1 MMAPSAEDQ
10 NTKFVKYILRTM
22 NITDQNFT
30 LRELVVSDILGTL
43 SMHDHRTVLCK
54 SCSCDSDDIKSATA
68 DDMDVSQPESDIMP
82 TPTGCDW
89 VSPEHNPKNILRS
102 IFKTSLL
109 YKPKNE
115 DTLGQK
121 TTDFEEGGGIEKLSV
136 LVRYCIDGLL
146 GENRLSPATCRPA
159 KGRCCPASHF
169 SSATSPDSP
178 VQSPTATPNSMHSR
192 PICPDTSTFLHM
204 PMPSN
209 FDPFAYHLGRGPYFG
224 QMYPSPI
231 EFTKPTQCL
240 AYSDMIPDIVPAMIP
255 TTLPATT
262 PHYVGHAHTMS
273 VVPATSFADGRR
285 SRKRSIVPQTYAA
298 QPRFKMR
305 KTCPSLEVG
314 TKIDAFSV
322 ALNQWFPAE
331 IVEVRRGQ
339 LSQARLH
346 FRDWGSLW
354 DEWMVLDTGCNRVAE
369 LGSESVMTK
378 TNSLMII
385 LLHAVDLLRI
395 MVDIDVR
402 LAVKV
407 ANTGVVSHL
416 ARFVPLHS
424 SLSFNDELIF
434 GPSIELCITLISKY
448 GNQFNKFGKIYKS
461 RDSRLVCLLQNRCN
475 LPYDVSRIIDM
486 YTPGHSTVMSDIL
499 DIIGSVQ
506 PFFERILFSKC
517 HRSIND
523 SLRVMYELTY
533 NDEFLR
539 MFFSEMSLRRI
550 AEIIVNPRGQFI
562 DEPIAE
568 AIITLQQV
576 VVATDECTC
585 IDPESVQ
592 NRLAPLGIIEAV
604 LRELEQK
611 KGQWFQPRPDRPL
624 LDVLDMIALLFAI
637 TRSKENQ
644 AVAVQAGCWS
654 VLLDIALHSSQ
665 QVELSARQHA
675 LDIISRALYN
685 YAHVRSF
692 YVDGGFESV
701 TWQLKAFLTIVE
713 RQDRVVELDYDEL
726 FQLEWSQEI
735 MPTLLNII
743 CSATFSDDE
752 QCTNLQIG
760 WLRAMGLFPISMRLL
775 KVVEPKFAGEKSS
788 NSFLKVLHIVQNV
801 VSNHA
806 ESASWF
812 AENGF
817 PALCLKYLEI
827 CDKPALEFV
836 LKTVKCGVL
845 NSPAWAR
852 HFRDPDYIEI
862 IIAMYLE
869 YGRRNVA
876 NLDTLLSEILRV
888 LVQDCSESALRIA
901 LAPGVFKSFQ
911 DKMFSDKSQ
920 DRYSAAKFFYALSQ
934 HSSSE
939 IHQLIC
945 QSPVLPE
952 LQRVLTDNI
961 DDILV
966 SSLCALVHIVLE
978 NKCGQNS
985 SEMDIQSPDTNR
997 NTCEQTPVT
1006 SAAHALREFV
1016 VRQLKE
1022 DTLEGGARMQKLLT
1036 DGKWQCA
1043 ETRKILSSQCLEARL
1058 AIMFLLYEL
1067 SGVESERKHFTSDVI
1082 GSIHECVRSSEGHQ
1096 SHIYKSCNEVN
1107 SECSSAECLRL
1118 NEMMANLGHTALS
1131 RLICTDGQ
1139 PLATVNRPFRISDGT
1154 SNVFNEDNSMD
1165 VDFMNLYLETSHS

>member
-159 KGRCCPASHF
+159 KGRCCPATHF
-169 SSATSPDSP
+169 SSATSPDLP
-178 VQSPTATPNSMHSR
+178 VQSPATTPYAMYNR

-224 QMYPSPI
+224 QMYPTPI

-262 PHYVGHAHTMS
+262 PQYVGHAHTMS

-448 GNQFNKFGKIYKS
+448 GSQFNKFGKIYKS
-461 RDSRLVCLLQNRCN
+461 RDSRLVRLLQNRCN

-506 PFFERILFSKC
+506 PLFERILFSKC

-665 QVELSARQHA
+665 QAGSEVSALLGNIPSAVGYQPTLATEMGELQERIVSTNKGSITSVQAIYVPADDLTDPAPAATFEHLDATTVLNRKITYIGVYPAVDPLDSSSDNLSPAAVGYEHFGIATEIRQMLQTYQQLQDIVAILGMDELSEA
-675 LDIISRALYN
+675 D
-685 YAHVRSF
+685 
-692 YVDGGFESV
+692 
-701 TWQLKAFLTIVE
+701 KLTVE
-713 RQDRVVELDYDEL
+713 RARKAQRFFSQPFHVASQFTGKQGLYVTLADTLTSFRKLCNGEMDHLPEEAFYMRAGYDSVVERAE
-726 FQLEWSQEI
+726 EI
-735 MPTLLNII
+735 ALQFKTAEEKADKEKEGGGE
-743 CSATFSDDE
+743 AT
-752 QCTNLQIG
+752 
-760 WLRAMGLFPISMRLL
+760 
-775 KVVEPKFAGEKSS
+775 
-788 NSFLKVLHIVQNV
+788 
-801 VSNHA
+801 
-806 ESASWF
+806 
-812 AENGF
+812 
-817 PALCLKYLEI
+817 
-827 CDKPALEFV
+827 
-836 LKTVKCGVL
+836 
-845 NSPAWAR
+845 
-852 HFRDPDYIEI
+852 
-862 IIAMYLE
+862 
-869 YGRRNVA
+869 
-876 NLDTLLSEILRV
+876 
-888 LVQDCSESALRIA
+888 SES
-901 LAPGVFKSFQ
+901 
-911 DKMFSDKSQ
+911 DK
-920 DRYSAAKFFYALSQ
+920 
-934 HSSSE
+934 
-939 IHQLIC
+939 
-945 QSPVLPE
+945 
-952 LQRVLTDNI
+952 
-961 DDILV
+961 
-966 SSLCALVHIVLE
+966 LCHL
-978 NKCGQNS
+978 C
-985 SEMDIQSPDTNR
+985 
-997 NTCEQTPVT
+997 
-1006 SAAHALREFV
+1006 
-1016 VRQLKE
+1016 KE
-1022 DTLEGGARMQKLLT
+1022 
-1036 DGKWQCA
+1036 
-1043 ETRKILSSQCLEARL
+1043 
-1058 AIMFLLYEL
+1058 
-1067 SGVESERKHFTSDVI
+1067 KHYF
-1082 GSIHECVRSSEGHQ
+1082 
-1096 SHIYKSCNEVN
+1096 
-1107 SECSSAECLRL
+1107 A
-1118 NEMMANLGHTALS
+1118 
-1131 RLICTDGQ
+1131 
-1139 PLATVNRPFRISDGT
+1139 
-1154 SNVFNEDNSMD
+1154 
-1165 VDFMNLYLETSHS
+1165 